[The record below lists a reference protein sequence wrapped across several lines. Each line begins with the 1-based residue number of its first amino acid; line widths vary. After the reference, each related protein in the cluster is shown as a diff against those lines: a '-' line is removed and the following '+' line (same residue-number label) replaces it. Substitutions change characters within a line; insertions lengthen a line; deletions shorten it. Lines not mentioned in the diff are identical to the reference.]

1 MFVQIQHGFLPEIQI
16 ACSKDQSLENLRG
29 VNNEKVCSCA
39 MLVDMCKVAFTLGI
53 WSWKRA
59 VAEEDWEN
67 SKNLREDAVGLQEEA
82 LNQRDLA
89 VVLEQ
94 TYVMLRSTRKK
105 LIHLYLH

>member
-1 MFVQIQHGFLPEIQI
+1 M
-16 ACSKDQSLENLRG
+16 
-29 VNNEKVCSCA
+29 
-39 MLVDMCKVAFTLGI
+39 
-53 WSWKRA
+53 
-59 VAEEDWEN
+59 AEEDWEN

-94 TYVMLRSTRKK
+94 TYVMVRSTRKK

>member
-1 MFVQIQHGFLPEIQI
+1 
-16 ACSKDQSLENLRG
+16 
-29 VNNEKVCSCA
+29 

-67 SKNLREDAVGLQEEA
+67 SKNLREDAVGLQE
-82 LNQRDLA
+82 
-89 VVLEQ
+89 Q
-94 TYVMLRSTRKK
+94 TYVMVRSTRKK